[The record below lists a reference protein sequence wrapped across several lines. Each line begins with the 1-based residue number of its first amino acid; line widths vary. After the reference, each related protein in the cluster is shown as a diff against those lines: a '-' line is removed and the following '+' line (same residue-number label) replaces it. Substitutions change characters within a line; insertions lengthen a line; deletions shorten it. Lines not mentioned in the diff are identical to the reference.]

1 MKHMMNSIK
10 KNLTIL
16 AVLIFAA
23 TSIALTR
30 FEATGWEIDKA
41 HSSIDFSVRHFFTPV
56 NGTFNEY
63 NATVNFDP
71 SNLAESNIEV
81 EVMIASVDTKNEKR
95 DGHLQTGDFF
105 DAEKY
110 PKMMFK
116 STKIEAKGDN
126 EFVALGDL
134 TIKDV
139 TKRVELPFQLLGVMD
154 HPRREG
160 VKIAG
165 ISSSIVIDR
174 NDYGVGTG
182 GYAETAVIGGE
193 VTIELNLE
201 LTTK

>member
-1 MKHMMNSIK
+1 MNSIK
-10 KNLTIL
+10 KNLTLL
-16 AVLIFAA
+16 AVLILAA
-23 TSIALTR
+23 SSIALTQM
-30 FEATGWEIDKA
+30 EATGWNIDKS

-56 NGTFNEY
+56 NGTFNDY

-71 SNLAESNIEV
+71 ANLAESNLDV
-81 EVMIASVDTKNEKR
+81 EVMISSVDTKNEKR
-95 DGHLQTGDFF
+95 DGHLLTGDFF
-105 DAEKY
+105 DAETY

-116 STKIEAKGDN
+116 SVKIEAAGEN
-126 EFVALGDL
+126 QFVAHGDL

-165 ISSSIVIDR
+165 ISSSLVIDR

-193 VTIELNLE
+193 VTINLNLE